1 MTNRLSYTGVTG
13 PLNDMKHAEK
23 GEKKLLQ
30 HKKMLKI
37 GGLGISF

>member
-1 MTNRLSYTGVTG
+1 MTG

-23 GEKKLLQ
+23 DEKKLLK